1 MYMTP
6 NPLTPSRLVQA
17 SFDEVYIVGELMDI
31 DMHNLIYLSREKIT
45 TDHVQFFVYQMLC
58 GLHYMHSMNVI
69 HRDLKV
75 KGHPQHFHMPILW
88 AHVMS
93 TWVAG
98 SAGTHKYI

>member
-1 MYMTP
+1 M
-6 NPLTPSRLVQA
+6 QA

-75 KGHPQHFHMPILW
+75 RGHTHSSFT
-88 AHVMS
+88 S
-93 TWVAG
+93 TRAWLHIPFLQ
-98 SAGTHKYI
+98 S